1 MLKENDRKISSKK
14 EAPSEAA
21 AAGRKS
27 KAAEKRTAN
36 EAIEKVKAGDPKL
49 TAAEPVKEDP
59 PKAKAA
65 KTAKKEPS
73 KEKTVKA
80 AKKDSPKA
88 KAVKTVKKKPSKP
101 AAEVVKEEPP
111 KAEGRSSGNCQR
123 RTAEG

>member
-59 PKAKAA
+59 PKAKAT
-65 KTAKKEPS
+65 KQPRRNLQRKKL
-73 KEKTVKA
+73 
-80 AKKDSPKA
+80 
-88 KAVKTVKKKPSKP
+88 
-101 AAEVVKEEPP
+101 
-111 KAEGRSSGNCQR
+111 
-123 RTAEG
+123 

>member
-49 TAAEPVKEDP
+49 TAAEPVK
-59 PKAKAA
+59 
-65 KTAKKEPS
+65 
-73 KEKTVKA
+73 
-80 AKKDSPKA
+80 
-88 KAVKTVKKKPSKP
+88 
-101 AAEVVKEEPP
+101 
-111 KAEGRSSGNCQR
+111 
-123 RTAEG
+123 